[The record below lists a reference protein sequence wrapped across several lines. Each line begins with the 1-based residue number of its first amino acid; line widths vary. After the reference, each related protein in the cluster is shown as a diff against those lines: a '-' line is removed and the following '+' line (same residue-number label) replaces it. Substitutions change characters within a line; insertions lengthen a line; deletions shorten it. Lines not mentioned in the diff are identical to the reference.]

1 MTEGA
6 TIGATSV
13 VDMSG
18 SKQSEKSQSYMREEM
33 AATAEKSGK
42 NPEIARGMVD
52 EELSFEY
59 LIVEGDTLAGD
70 GY

>member
-42 NPEIARGMVD
+42 NP
-52 EELSFEY
+52 
-59 LIVEGDTLAGD
+59 
-70 GY
+70 